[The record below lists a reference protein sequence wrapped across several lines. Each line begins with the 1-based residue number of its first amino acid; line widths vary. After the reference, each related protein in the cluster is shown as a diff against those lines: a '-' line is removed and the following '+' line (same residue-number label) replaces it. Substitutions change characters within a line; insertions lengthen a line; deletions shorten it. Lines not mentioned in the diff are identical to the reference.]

1 VDRSQQEAVAFFM
14 VRNIKGG
21 ALMTIRKVGV
31 VGCGLMGGGIA
42 QTCAQSGY
50 ETVVLEVNQQLLDK
64 GIARIH
70 SAWDMLAGKD
80 KLTHGQVDE
89 YRSRL
94 HGALNLE
101 DFADCDLVIEAVLE
115 NMEEKLRLFPALDRI
130 VKPEALLL
138 SNTSSLN
145 ITQMGAV
152 TKRPDKVCGLHF
164 FNPAPVM
171 KLVEVVK
178 TIVSSEDTIETVRQ
192 FALSL
197 GKTPVVAKDT
207 AGFIVNFLL
216 IPYLLAA
223 IRMLENGMA
232 SRDDIDTAMKLGCGY
247 PMGPFTLLDYVG
259 LDTTMWAAEAIY
271 EEYKDPLYAPPPLLR
286 RMVQSGMY
294 GRKNGKGFYNYQ

>member
-1 VDRSQQEAVAFFM
+1 M
-14 VRNIKGG
+14 NIH
-21 ALMTIRKVGV
+21 KVGV

-50 ETVVLEVNQQLLDK
+50 ETIVREINQPLLDK
-64 GIARIH
+64 GMARIY
-70 SAWDMLAGKD
+70 SAWDTMANKG
-80 KLTHGQVDE
+80 KLTQGQVDE
-89 YRSRL
+89 NRARL
-94 HGALNLE
+94 HGTLE
-101 DFADCDLVIEAVLE
+101 MAGFADCDLVIEAVLE
-115 NMEEKLRLFPALDRI
+115 NMEEKLRLFPALDKI
-130 VKPEALLL
+130 LKPEALLL

-145 ITQMGAV
+145 VTQMGAV
-152 TKRPDKVCGLHF
+152 TKRADKVCGLHF

-171 KLVEVVK
+171 KLVELVQ
-178 TIVSSEDTIETVRQ
+178 TIATSPETIEEVRK
-192 FALSL
+192 FAISL
-197 GKTPVVAKDT
+197 DKTPVLAKDT

-286 RMVQSGMY
+286 RMVISGML
-294 GRKNGKGFYNYQ
+294 GRKSGKGFYTYE

>member
-1 VDRSQQEAVAFFM
+1 
-14 VRNIKGG
+14 
-21 ALMTIRKVGV
+21 MTIQKVGV
-31 VGCGLMGGGIA
+31 VGAGLMGAGIA

-50 ETVVLEVNQQLLDK
+50 DVVVREINQQFLDK
-64 GIARIH
+64 GLARIYD
-70 SAWDMLAGKD
+70 AWNTMASKG
-80 KLTHGQVDE
+80 KLTQGQVDE
-89 YRSRL
+89 NRAHIRGTL
-94 HGALNLE
+94 DIA
-101 DFADCDLVIEAVLE
+101 DFAECDLVIEAVIE
-115 NMEEKLRLFPALDRI
+115 NMEEKLRLFPALDH
-130 VKPEALLL
+130 VLKPEALLL

-152 TKRPDKVCGLHF
+152 TKRPDKICGLHF

-171 KLVEVVK
+171 KLVEIVQ
-178 TIVSSEDTIETVRQ
+178 TISTSQETIETVKQ
-192 FALSL
+192 FAVSL
-197 GKTPVVAKDT
+197 GKTPVLAKDT

-232 SRDDIDTAMKLGCGY
+232 TRDDIDTAMKLGCGY

-286 RMVQSGMY
+286 RMVISGMY
-294 GRKNGKGFYNYQ
+294 GRKSGRGFYEY

>member
-1 VDRSQQEAVAFFM
+1 
-14 VRNIKGG
+14 
-21 ALMTIRKVGV
+21 MTIRRVGV
-31 VGCGLMGGGIA
+31 VGAGLMGSGIA

-50 ETVVLEVNQQLLDK
+50 ETIVCEVNEQLLDK
-64 GIARIH
+64 GMQRIYA
-70 SAWDMLAGKD
+70 AWDTMASKQ
-80 KLTHGQVDE
+80 KLTPDE
-89 YRSRL
+89 VKENRAHLR
-94 HGALNLE
+94 GTIDKA
-101 DFADCDLVIEAVLE
+101 DFADCDVVVEAVIE
-115 NMEEKLRLFPALDRI
+115 NMEEKLRLFPTLDR
-130 VKPEALLL
+130 VLKPDAIIL

-152 TKRPDKVCGLHF
+152 TKRADKICGLHF

-178 TIVSSEDTIETVRQ
+178 TISTSNETIESVKQ

-197 GKTPVVAKDT
+197 GKTPVLAKDT

-232 SRDDIDTAMKLGCGY
+232 TREDIDTAMKLGCGY

-271 EEYKDPLYAPPPLLR
+271 DEYKDPLYAPPPLLR
-286 RMVQSGMY
+286 RMVLSGMY
-294 GRKNGKGFYNYQ
+294 GRKSGKGFYDYQQ

>member
-1 VDRSQQEAVAFFM
+1 
-14 VRNIKGG
+14 
-21 ALMTIRKVGV
+21 MTIQKVGV
-31 VGCGLMGGGIA
+31 VGAGLMGSGIA

-50 ETVVLEVNQQLLDK
+50 DTTVCEVNEQLLEK
-64 GIARIH
+64 GMQRIYN
-70 SAWDMLAGKD
+70 AWDTMASKQ
-80 KLTHGQVDE
+80 KLTSEQVE
-89 YRSRL
+89 ENRTRL
-94 HGALNLE
+94 HGTINKE
-101 DFADCDLVIEAVLE
+101 DFADRDLVIEAVIE
-115 NMEEKLRLFPALDRI
+115 NMEEKLRLFPTLDR
-130 VKPEALLL
+130 VLKADALIL

-152 TKRPDKVCGLHF
+152 TKRADKICGLHF

-178 TIVSSEDTIETVRQ
+178 TISTSDETVESVKQ

-197 GKTPVVAKDT
+197 GKTPVLAKDT

-232 SRDDIDTAMKLGCGY
+232 TRDDIDAAMKLGCGY

-271 EEYKDPLYAPPPLLR
+271 DEYKDPLYAPPPLLR
-286 RMVQSGMY
+286 RMVISGMY
-294 GRKNGKGFYNYQ
+294 GRKSGKGFYNYEQ

>member
-1 VDRSQQEAVAFFM
+1 MA
-14 VRNIKGG
+14 
-21 ALMTIRKVGV
+21 IRKIGV

-50 ETVVLEVNQQLLDK
+50 ETVVREVNQSLLDK
-64 GIARIH
+64 GLAHIYA
-70 SAWDMLAGKD
+70 AWDMMASKG
-80 KLTHGQVDE
+80 KLTQGQVGE
-89 YRSRL
+89 NRARL
-94 HGALNLE
+94 HGTLNME
-101 DFADCDLVIEAVLE
+101 DFTDCDLVIEAVIE
-115 NMEEKLRLFPALDRI
+115 NMEEKLRLFPALDHI
-130 VKPEALLL
+130 VKKGALLL
-138 SNTSSLN
+138 TNTSSLN
-145 ITQMGAV
+145 VTQMGAV

-171 KLVEVVK
+171 KLVEIVR
-178 TIVSSEDTIETVRQ
+178 TISTSDETIEEVRS
-192 FALSL
+192 FAQSL
-197 GKTPVVAKDT
+197 GKTPVLAKDT

-271 EEYKDPLYAPPPLLR
+271 DEYKDPLYAPPPLLR

-294 GRKNGKGFYNYQ
+294 GKKSGRGFYTYE

>member
-1 VDRSQQEAVAFFM
+1 
-14 VRNIKGG
+14 
-21 ALMTIRKVGV
+21 
-31 VGCGLMGGGIA
+31 MGGGIA

-64 GIARIH
+64 GITRIH
-70 SAWDMLAGKD
+70 GAWDTMASKGKI
-80 KLTHGQVDE
+80 TQGQVDE
-89 YRSRL
+89 YRARL
-94 HGALNLE
+94 HGTLE
-101 DFADCDLVIEAVLE
+101 MTDFADCDLVIEAAIE
-115 NMEEKLRLFPALDRI
+115 NMEEKLRLFPALDR
-130 VKPEALLL
+130 VLKPEALLL

-145 ITQMGAV
+145 VTQMGAV

-171 KLVEVVK
+171 KLVEIVK
-178 TIVSSEDTIETVRQ
+178 TISTSEETIETVRQ
-192 FALSL
+192 FAVSL
-197 GKTPVVAKDT
+197 GKTPVLAKDT

-223 IRMLENGMA
+223 IRMLENGLA
-232 SRDDIDTAMKLGCGY
+232 SRDDIDMAMKLGCGY

-286 RMVQSGMY
+286 RMVISGML
-294 GRKNGKGFYNYQ
+294 GKKSGKGFYDYQ

>member
-1 VDRSQQEAVAFFM
+1 
-14 VRNIKGG
+14 
-21 ALMTIRKVGV
+21 MTIRKVGV

-42 QTCAQSGY
+42 QMCAQSGY
-50 ETVVLEVNQQLLDK
+50 ETVVREISQQLLDK
-64 GIARIH
+64 GMARIH
-70 SAWDMLAGKD
+70 SAWDTMASKG
-80 KLTHGQVDE
+80 KLTQGQVDE
-89 YRSRL
+89 SRTRL
-94 HGALNLE
+94 RGTLAME

-130 VKPEALLL
+130 LKPEALLL

-178 TIVSSEDTIETVRQ
+178 TISTSEETVETVKR
-192 FALSL
+192 FAISL
-197 GKTPVVAKDT
+197 GKTPVLAKDT

-271 EEYKDPLYAPPPLLR
+271 DEYKDPLYAPPPLLR

-294 GRKNGKGFYNYQ
+294 GKKSGRGFYDYQ

>member
-1 VDRSQQEAVAFFM
+1 MA
-14 VRNIKGG
+14 
-21 ALMTIRKVGV
+21 IRRVGV
-31 VGCGLMGGGIA
+31 VGCGLMGSGIA

-50 ETVVLEVNQQLLDK
+50 ETVVREVNQELLDK
-64 GIARIH
+64 GMARIH
-70 SAWDMLAGKD
+70 GAWDMLASKG
-80 KLTHGQVDE
+80 KLTQGQVDE
-89 YRSRL
+89 NRARL
-94 HGALNLE
+94 HGTLDLADL
-101 DFADCDLVIEAVLE
+101 ADCDLVIEAVIE

-130 VKPEALLL
+130 VKPGGLILT
-138 SNTSSLN
+138 NTSSLN
-145 ITQMGAV
+145 VTQMGAV

-171 KLVEVVK
+171 KLVEVVR
-178 TIVSSEDTIETVRQ
+178 TISTSDETIETVKQ
-192 FALSL
+192 FAISL
-197 GKTPVVAKDT
+197 GKTPVLAKDT

-232 SRDDIDTAMKLGCGY
+232 TREDIDNAMKLGCGY

-271 EEYKDPLYAPPPLLR
+271 DEYKDPLYAPPPLLR

-294 GRKNGKGFYNYQ
+294 GKKSGQGFYEYQ

>member
-1 VDRSQQEAVAFFM
+1 M
-14 VRNIKGG
+14 KGELESM
-21 ALMTIRKVGV
+21 AIRRVGV

-50 ETVVLEVNQQLLDK
+50 ETVVLEVNQQFLDK
-64 GIARIH
+64 GFARIH
-70 SAWDMLAGKD
+70 SAWDMMASKGKISQ
-80 KLTHGQVDE
+80 GQGDE
-89 YRSRL
+89 YSGRL
-94 HGALNLE
+94 HGTLDMA
-101 DFADCDLVIEAVLE
+101 DFANCDLVIEAVIE
-115 NMEEKLRLFPALDRI
+115 NMEEKLRLFPALDHI
-130 VKPEALLL
+130 LKPDALLL

-145 ITQMGAV
+145 VTQMGAV
-152 TKRPDKVCGLHF
+152 TKRPDRVCGLHF

-171 KLVEVVK
+171 KLVEIVK
-178 TIVSSEDTIETVRQ
+178 TISTSDETIEAVRQ

-197 GKTPVVAKDT
+197 GKTPVLAKDT

-232 SRDDIDTAMKLGCGY
+232 SREDIDAAMKLGCGY

-259 LDTTMWAAEAIY
+259 LDTTLWAAEAIY

-286 RMVQSGMY
+286 RMVLSGMY
-294 GRKNGKGFYNYQ
+294 GKKSGKGFYEYQ

>member
-1 VDRSQQEAVAFFM
+1 MA
-14 VRNIKGG
+14 
-21 ALMTIRKVGV
+21 IRKAGV

-50 ETVVLEVNQQLLDK
+50 ETVVLEVNQQFLDK

-70 SAWDMLAGKD
+70 GAWDTMASKGKI
-80 KLTHGQVDE
+80 TQGQVDE
-89 YRSRL
+89 YRARL
-94 HGALNLE
+94 HGTLE
-101 DFADCDLVIEAVLE
+101 MADFADCDLVIEAVIE
-115 NMEEKLRLFPALDRI
+115 NMEEKLRLFPALDR
-130 VKPEALLL
+130 VLKPGALLL

-145 ITQMGAV
+145 VTQMGAV

-171 KLVEVVK
+171 KLVEIVK
-178 TIVSSEDTIETVRQ
+178 TISTSEESIETVRQ
-192 FALSL
+192 FAVSL
-197 GKTPVVAKDT
+197 GKTPVLAKDT

-286 RMVQSGMY
+286 RMVISGLL
-294 GRKNGKGFYNYQ
+294 GKKSGKGFYDYQ